1 MSIIDL
7 DNLSPKAL
15 VAQYVIEC
23 RGQGTFLQYDDY
35 QIIDEW
41 VGLAPDV
48 DHLLLVL
55 SDILPTYF
63 SAKRSGASKSRSLKA
78 ARKKVVTKLQE
89 SLGRVPES
97 NESKE

>member
-1 MSIIDL
+1 MSIVDL

-15 VAQYVIEC
+15 VAQFVIEC

-41 VGLAPDV
+41 VGIAPDI

-55 SDILPTYF
+55 SDILPSYF
-63 SAKRSGASKSRSLKA
+63 LSQRSGTTKARSLKA
-78 ARKKVVTKLQE
+78 ARKKVLTKLQE
-89 SLGRVPES
+89 SLGRVTGY
-97 NESKE
+97 NGTKE